1 MSYRI
6 TELDPHLRPY
16 EKDIENLM
24 KAYHIK
30 KRELVG
36 TGRIADF
43 ANAHLY
49 FGIHPT
55 GDGWVYREWAP
66 GAEAMFFTGD
76 FNGWELY
83 ATPMKKLENGV
94 FEVSL
99 LGKDALRPGQ
109 KVQAIVNGEEWPET
123 VPAALFQ
130 AGKVEKGAICLKSVE
145 FRP

>member
-43 ANAHLY
+43 AYVPKFPSSSFISFITPLLA
-49 FGIHPT
+49 
-55 GDGWVYREWAP
+55 AQ
-66 GAEAMFFTGD
+66 
-76 FNGWELY
+76 NGLIIPPSFPL
-83 ATPMKKLENGV
+83 TRGFKKFLRIPP
-94 FEVSL
+94 L
-99 LGKDALRPGQ
+99 L
-109 KVQAIVNGEEWPET
+109 
-123 VPAALFQ
+123 
-130 AGKVEKGAICLKSVE
+130 S
-145 FRP
+145 

>member
-43 ANAHLY
+43 ANAHRY

-55 GDGWVYREWAP
+55 SDGWVYREWAP

-83 ATPMKKLENGV
+83 ATPMKK
-94 FEVSL
+94 
-99 LGKDALRPGQ
+99 P
-109 KVQAIVNGEEWPET
+109 
-123 VPAALFQ
+123 
-130 AGKVEKGAICLKSVE
+130 AICS
-145 FRP
+145 RG